1 MLDFSVSWLPL
12 VVVALANFVVSWLY
26 YSPAAPWF
34 KTWAKNV
41 GMDLGK
47 TEMTDDEKKMFPVL
61 MGGAVLS
68 SFLLAYGLQ
77 VLVNSVKASDF
88 FTGACL
94 GLTVWAAFALTHS
107 LNTMFEGR
115 KPVVIVINHGA
126 YLVTYAVFGGLLAV
140 WK

>member
-1 MLDFSVSWLPL
+1 MLDFSLSLWPFL
-12 VVVALANFVVSWLY
+12 AIGFANFILSWLY

-34 KTWAKNV
+34 KVWAKNV

-47 TEMTDDEKKMFPVL
+47 TEMTEEDKKMMPFL

-68 SFLLAYGLQ
+68 SFLLSYGLQ
-77 VLVNSVKASDF
+77 VLVHSVKATDF
-88 FTGACL
+88 VSGAVV
-94 GLTVWAAFALTHS
+94 GLVLWGAFALTHS

-115 KPVVIVINHGA
+115 KPIVLVINHGH
-126 YLVTYAVFGGLLAV
+126 YLVTYAVFGGILAV

>member
-1 MLDFSVSWLPL
+1 MLDFSVSVLPL
-12 VVVALANFVVSWLY
+12 VVVALANFILSWLY

-47 TEMTDDEKKMFPVL
+47 TQMTEDEKKMFPVL

-68 SFLLAYGLQ
+68 SFLVAYGLQ
-77 VLVNSVKASDF
+77 VLVHSLRVGDF
-88 FTGACL
+88 LTGACL
-94 GLTVWAAFALTHS
+94 GLTVWLAFAVTHS
-107 LNTMFEGR
+107 LNTLFEGR
-115 KPVVIVINHGA
+115 KPVVLVINQGL
-126 YLVTYAVFGGLLAV
+126 YLVTYAVFGGILAV

>member
-1 MLDFSVSWLPL
+1 MLDFSVSVLPL
-12 VVVALANFVVSWLY
+12 VGVALANFILSWLY

-47 TEMTDDEKKMFPVL
+47 TQMTDEEKKMFPL
-61 MGGAVLS
+61 IMGGAVLS

-77 VLVNSVKASDF
+77 VLVQSLKAGDF
-88 FTGACL
+88 LSGACI

-107 LNTMFEGR
+107 LNTLFEGR
-115 KPVVIVINHGA
+115 KPVVLLINHGH
-126 YLVTYAVFGGLLAV
+126 YLVTYAVFGGVLAV